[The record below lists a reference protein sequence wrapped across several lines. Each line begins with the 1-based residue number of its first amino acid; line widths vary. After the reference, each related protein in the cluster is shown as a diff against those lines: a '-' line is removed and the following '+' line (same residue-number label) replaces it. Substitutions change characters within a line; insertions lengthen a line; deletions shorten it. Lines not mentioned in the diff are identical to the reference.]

1 MNAISGGCSLN
12 TSATTMRIARISAWG
27 RKRRT
32 AELIPTPLVSFCRRS
47 DSAGCII
54 VTIGLPDPGSCFH
67 PSLYIHATCARTRVL
82 QWEWPLPRTLSV
94 AFGLL
99 LQVAAKRGGAI
110 FRTDEILARDNHLG
124 DVLLHLSD
132 IHCSALEFL
141 VVRLVRFPRSALI
154 PLHHGEVFLP
164 RVLERTPHGHE
175 GDAGAAVDEQKDR
188 VVHVLA
194 AHFDPLLNSP

>member
-12 TSATTMRIARISAWG
+12 TCATTMRIARISAWG

-110 FRTDEILARDNHLG
+110 FRTDEILARHR
-124 DVLLHLSD
+124 
-132 IHCSALEFL
+132 LEFTRIISGL
-141 VVRLVRFPRSALI
+141 SSFRLTCFGLTLCFQLLQSC
-154 PLHHGEVFLP
+154 F
-164 RVLERTPHGHE
+164 RVTI
-175 GDAGAAVDEQKDR
+175 
-188 VVHVLA
+188 
-194 AHFDPLLNSP
+194 LLQPGLSG